1 MGRIDRF
8 SPKQLQ
14 VLTWWLREGYGG
26 ILCDGAVRSG
36 KTYCLSLSFVLWA
49 MAAFEGEN
57 FALCARTIRGLR
69 RNLLSPLLPALRELG
84 LTVREQP
91 SQNLVTIRQG
101 ERENRFYLFG
111 GKDEGSAALIQG
123 ITLAGVLLDEVVL
136 MPRSFVEQ
144 ALARC
149 SVEGAKFWFSCN
161 PDHPGHWFYR
171 EWVQKAAEK
180 NILYLHFTM
189 EDNPG
194 LSPAVRKRY
203 EGLYSGG
210 FYRRYVLGEWCA
222 PQGLVYPMF
231 DPQKHLREPGG
242 ACQRFFLSCDYGT
255 VNPCSMGLWGEW
267 EGGWYRLEERY
278 LDSRRDGVTRT
289 DEELYAALEELA
301 GQRPVERVVVDPSA
315 ASFLACIRRHGR
327 FPTLPADNRVKEGIQ
342 LVSEALLTGR
352 LYLSPQCADS
362 IREFSLYRWDA
373 ASGRPVKEFD
383 HAMDDIRYF
392 AMAALGKAET
402 GFFAVS
408 VARGQGFGG

>member
-8 SPKQLQ
+8 SPKQLR
-14 VLTWWLREGYGG
+14 VLTWWLEEGYSG
-26 ILCDGAVRSG
+26 ILCDGAIRSG
-36 KTYCLSLSFVLWA
+36 KTFCLTLSFVLWA
-49 MAAFEGEN
+49 MASFAGED
-57 FALCARTIRGLR
+57 FAICARTIRGLR
-69 RNLLSPLLPALRELG
+69 RNLLFPLLPYLRELG
-84 LTVREQP
+84 MEVREQP

-101 ERENRFYLFG
+101 NQQNQFLLFG

-123 ITLAGVLLDEVVL
+123 ATLAGVLLDEVVL

-171 EWVQKAAEK
+171 EWVQKAEEK
-180 NILYLHFTM
+180 GILYLHFTM

-194 LSPAVRKRY
+194 LSDQVRRRY

-231 DPQKHLREPGG
+231 DPVRHLREPDGEY
-242 ACQRFFLSCDYGT
+242 RRYLISCDYGT
-255 VNPCSMGLWGEW
+255 VNPCSMGLWGERDGVW
-267 EGGWYRLEERY
+267 HRLAEQY
-278 LDSRRDGVTRT
+278 LDSRRDGLTRT

-301 GQRPVERVVVDPSA
+301 GDRAIEQVVVDPSA

-327 FPTLPADNRVKEGIQ
+327 FRVLPADNRVKEGIQ
-342 LVSEALLTGR
+342 LVSEALLAGR
-352 LYLSPQCADS
+352 ILFSPQCADT
-362 IREFSLYRWDA
+362 IREFSLYRWDEGA
-373 ASGRPVKEFD
+373 RQDKPVKEFD

-392 AMAALGKAET
+392 AMAAMQEGES

-408 VARGQGFGG
+408 VERG